1 MKSAIMVGP
10 TGFLSRISKLA
21 QGSMSDRE
29 IFKQSGFN
37 ELLDPGDK
45 IIADRGFNV
54 EDLTLLKGAKTVIPP
69 FLRGRKKFTYQEL
82 VDSRLITRARI
93 HVERFNQRLKLFKYV
108 SDIIPHYKME
118 VIDDAIFVCSML
130 VNFTRIFAK

>member
-45 IIADRGFNV
+45 IIADR
-54 EDLTLLKGAKTVIPP
+54 ASI
-69 FLRGRKKFTYQEL
+69 
-82 VDSRLITRARI
+82 
-93 HVERFNQRLKLFKYV
+93 
-108 SDIIPHYKME
+108 
-118 VIDDAIFVCSML
+118 
-130 VNFTRIFAK
+130 